1 MRKRFPGE
9 MTVLGGFEMTSQ
21 TMRVS
26 DPCYMDLFTRVFHI
40 TREQLISKAINDV
53 KLEVE

>member
-26 DPCYMDLFTRVFHI
+26 DPCYDR
-40 TREQLISKAINDV
+40 DV
-53 KLEVE
+53 WCCGTFGKCKTGTWEAGVL

>member
-26 DPCYMDLFTRVFHI
+26 DPCTIVMSGAAVLSVSARPAHG
-40 TREQLISKAINDV
+40 RLAS
-53 KLEVE
+53 

>member
-26 DPCYMDLFTRVFHI
+26 GVAVLSVSARPAHGRLA
-40 TREQLISKAINDV
+40 S
-53 KLEVE
+53 